1 MCEGAQLSWGGLNIC
16 LTIGSGKLISCFVL
30 LACMAFILPIEL
42 FISTHDFFHFYL
54 SDSPPISLGRSEWE
68 AEEDFFFLPDGVI
81 ALHGVIWLQGVVY
94 VPHTTDCATIKK
106 PSFAHLMSFLVE
118 FSADTVFFF
127 FKVCSLKT
135 FPVEICHLLKAKNSN
150 VMPI

>member
-1 MCEGAQLSWGGLNIC
+1 MNERQ
-16 LTIGSGKLISCFVL
+16 GKI
-30 LACMAFILPIEL
+30 
-42 FISTHDFFHFYL
+42 
-54 SDSPPISLGRSEWE
+54 
-68 AEEDFFFLPDGVI
+68 FFLPDGVI

-94 VPHTTDCATIKK
+94 VHHTIDCATIKK
-106 PSFAHLMSFLVE
+106 PSFTHLMSFLVE

-135 FPVEICHLLKAKNSN
+135 FPVEICHLLKVKNSN